1 MFLHYGV
8 GEDSWVP
15 WTARRSN
22 QSILKEISPE
32 YSLERLM
39 LKLKLQ
45 YFGCLMQRT
54 DSFEKTLMLGKI
66 EGRSRRGWQRM
77 KWLNGITDS
86 MDMRLSKLQQIVK
99 DRGSLVCCSPQG
111 GKESGTTE
119 WLNNKKQ
126 MIYFTMGELGLLV
139 LWETLVH
146 VTQVVIACQ
155 GCRLPLSPWPSLTTL
170 QKEPGTLLLP
180 RRWMSGLPLSLAAQV
195 SVFLWHWLPWNHY
208 CLNGFCLAVFPL
220 PWSFGQRFIYLL
232 ILKFFALFGLSRWQ
246 LLHQPAWDTGNRI
259 CLHHGLTIAQV
270 CSYLCFFQ
278 PSLSGWTSL

>member
-45 YFGCLMQRT
+45 YFGHLMQRT

-86 MDMRLSKLQQIVK
+86 MDMRLSKLQQRVK
-99 DRGSLVCCSPQG
+99 DRGSLVCCSPRS
-111 GKESGTTE
+111 GKESSTTE

-126 MIYFTMGELGLLV
+126 MIYFTLGELGLLV

-146 VTQVVIACQ
+146 VTQVVIAWQ
-155 GCRLPLSPWPSLTTL
+155 GCRLPLSPWPSL
-170 QKEPGTLLLP
+170 KHCKRSRVPCYYPGGGHLGCP
-180 RRWMSGLPLSLAAQV
+180 SA
-195 SVFLWHWLPWNHY
+195 
-208 CLNGFCLAVFPL
+208 
-220 PWSFGQRFIYLL
+220 
-232 ILKFFALFGLSRWQ
+232 WQ
-246 LLHQPAWDTGNRI
+246 LRFQFSCGI
-259 CLHHGLTIAQV
+259 GCHGTIIV
-270 CSYLCFFQ
+270 
-278 PSLSGWTSL
+278 